1 MGVLAVDL
9 TAHGV
14 VMSADSQPVE
24 IVEGENRI
32 DDSAGRRVRNPII
45 QRTAGG
51 FVGLVGFA
59 GTERVEGVRT
69 ADWLRRFDGQT
80 SNDDLES
87 FCKRL
92 AETLSDVWQ
101 RDGLTSVLEIL
112 VAGEID
118 GEAQFWFVRN
128 SQGLR
133 ADGTHHAASAT
144 FTPQDDLAAYLALD
158 GRPGEGKTDLVTR
171 RPRPYSFWQGVL
183 VPSSLVFDAFSALLS
198 TLVVGG
204 VTGFDP
210 IESLDH
216 VGQFARVR
224 MEFLK
229 RLCSPKH
236 GIYNTSTPT
245 PIDGDIHVYGVGLDG
260 RICEYMKHSN
270 QVKTHRHGRG

>member
-32 DDSAGRRVRNPII
+32 DDSAERRVRNPII
-45 QRTAGG
+45 QRTVGG

-59 GTERVEGVRT
+59 GTERVEGVGT
-69 ADWLRRFDGQT
+69 SDWLRRFDRQT
-80 SNDDLES
+80 PHDELES

-92 AETLSDVWQ
+92 AETLSDVWR
-101 RDGLTSVLEIL
+101 RDGLTSILEIL
-112 VAGEID
+112 VTGEID
-118 GEAQFWFVRN
+118 GEVQFWFVRN

-133 ADGTHHAASAT
+133 ADGTHKAAADA
-144 FTPQDDLAAYLALD
+144 FTAQDDLNAYLKLD

-183 VPSSLVFDAFSALLS
+183 MPSSPVFDAFSVLLS

-204 VTGFDP
+204 VKGFDP
-210 IESLDH
+210 IESLDG

-236 GIYNTSTPT
+236 GIYSTNTPT
-245 PIDGDIHVYGVGLDG
+245 PIDGDVHVFGVGLDG

>member
-24 IVEGENRI
+24 IVGGENRI
-32 DDSAGRRVRNPII
+32 DDSAGRRVRNPIL
-45 QRTAGG
+45 QLTTGG

-59 GTERVEGVRT
+59 GTERVERVGT
-69 ADWLRRFDGQT
+69 SDWLRRFARQT
-80 SNDDLES
+80 PNDELGP

-92 AETLSDVWQ
+92 AETLTEVWR
-101 RDGLTSVLEIL
+101 RDGVTSVLEIL
-112 VAGEID
+112 VTGEIG
-118 GEAQFWFVRN
+118 GEVQFWFVRN

-133 ADGTHHAASAT
+133 ADGTHEAPADV
-144 FTPQDDLAAYLALD
+144 FTAQDDLNAYLKLD
-158 GRPGEGKTDLVTR
+158 GLPGEGKTDLVTR

-183 VPSSLVFDAFSALLS
+183 MPSSPVFDAFSVLLS
-198 TLVVGG
+198 TLVVGR
-204 VTGFDP
+204 VKGFDP
-210 IESLDH
+210 IDSLDG

-236 GIYNTSTPT
+236 GIYNKNTPT
-245 PIDGDIHVYGVGLDG
+245 PIDGDVHVYGVGLDG
-260 RICEYMKHSN
+260 RVCEYKKHSN
-270 QVKTHRHGRG
+270 QVETHRHGRG